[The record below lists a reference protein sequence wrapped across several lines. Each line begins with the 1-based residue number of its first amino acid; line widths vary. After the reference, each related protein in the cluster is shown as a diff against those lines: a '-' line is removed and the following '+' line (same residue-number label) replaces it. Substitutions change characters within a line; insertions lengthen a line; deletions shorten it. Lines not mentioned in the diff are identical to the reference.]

1 MHQVLS
7 EDEAMIKTKKM
18 TVKEINGEGR
28 ALAVIVDDLSA
39 VDHDGDTYVAG
50 AFSWK
55 GDGNQW
61 AMIVPAHQRQHMPLG
76 KVRIYEEGGAVLAEM
91 WFNLETQAGSEWH
104 KTLSF
109 DVENGNPV
117 QEWSF
122 GYTLPDFDFRQEG
135 SKRIRVLKRVDVYEV
150 SPVLRGAG
158 LRTRT
163 LDVKG
168 LSLKSEQFD
177 ALLDDLET
185 LAASLSGEPDQLSA
199 IGMKQLN
206 DIHRA
211 LGTALAATGE
221 KGKCPTCGQMKEGE
235 EHEEG
240 GKCAIGDLD
249 EKSHD
254 PQAEHLIADFLLQS
268 ARRATGVCQ

>member
-1 MHQVLS
+1 
-7 EDEAMIKTKKM
+7 MIKAKKM
-18 TVKEINGEGR
+18 TVKEINADGR

-39 VDHDGDTYVAG
+39 VDHDDDTYVAG

-104 KTLSF
+104 KTLAF
-109 DVENGNPV
+109 DVANGNPV

-122 GYTLPDFDFRQEG
+122 GYDATEFDFRQEG
-135 SKRIRVLKRVDVYEV
+135 SKRIRVLKRVDVHEV

-168 LSLKSEQFD
+168 MSLKSDQFD
-177 ALLDDLET
+177 ALIDNLQT
-185 LAASLSGEPDQLSA
+185 LSASLSGEPDQLSA
-199 IGMKQLN
+199 TGLKQLK
-206 DIHRA
+206 DVHAAIGA
-211 LGTALAATGE
+211 ALAATAE

-235 EHEEG
+235 DCA
-240 GKCAIGDLD
+240 KCGTGDPD
-249 EKSHD
+249 QKSHD
-254 PQAEHLIADFLLQS
+254 PEAEHLVADFLFKS
-268 ARRATGVCQ
+268 AQRRSRA